1 MITETNY
8 LLHVFVLHCHIMKS
22 NDHNLVPILER
33 VRVFSFLLLASLL
46 AFPFLLFLITPRN
59 QLILDQNKSLH
70 RMVQCQLMLVH
81 LRQDGT
87 YIQMDLTRVRYL
99 KTLLHISLTL
109 VQTCI
114 LYVQRLLQV
123 VQSIP
128 QLVRLLEETRVI
140 VVSNGS

>member
-1 MITETNY
+1 
-8 LLHVFVLHCHIMKS
+8 
-22 NDHNLVPILER
+22 
-33 VRVFSFLLLASLL
+33 
-46 AFPFLLFLITPRN
+46 
-59 QLILDQNKSLH
+59 
-70 RMVQCQLMLVH
+70 MVQCQLMLVH

-140 VVSNGS
+140 VVSNGSKSLIVLSEHLCLCQEVLRYFVVLLVHVVH